1 MEKKTV
7 EQMAQEHTADNL
19 MNYLISAT
27 YARHSKLSEKDFLKE
42 IGYDKTGKTEEQAI
56 RYAKYNVLVQT
67 TSELLSLK
75 RMINGINDILDICL
89 CDGKGEQMIKGENK

>member
-19 MNYLISAT
+19 MNYLISTT